1 MECLW
6 LGADVF
12 NSIICFYTL
21 YISYWNLSFWPIC
34 CQVKISYKR
43 AWCTVCYLYNKQ
55 QVTKLISKCL
65 FVTLCKVFESRPT
78 GTRMIDGYGTGVRY
92 RPIPRSPGIGV
103 GTGKV
108 VPLHPFS
115 EHPVIERYQS
125 LRIFA
130 SLRGSRTW
138 TIRWILT
145 GWDTPAS

>member
-1 MECLW
+1 M
-6 LGADVF
+6 
-12 NSIICFYTL
+12 
-21 YISYWNLSFWPIC
+21 
-34 CQVKISYKR
+34 KISYKR

-138 TIRWILT
+138 TIRWIDPDRLRHT
-145 GWDTPAS
+145 SILKPELRHQFTIKTLLRTDVSM